1 MPSPLVDDTVRRS
14 RDPLLDIAL
23 GPALLQQVAE
33 GGGPELLRV
42 YRPRPTLAF
51 SGRDCASPGIAAAAA
66 AARAAGFVPVRR
78 GPGGRA
84 AAYHRGALCLDHV
97 GPDPDGIAT
106 IRLAGS
112 PRFGELLAGALRELG
127 VDAELG
133 PVPGEYC
140 PGEFSINDGHGH
152 KLVGTAQRLVRGGW
166 LFGTVILVAD
176 PEPVREVLTE
186 VYDALTWTG
195 TRRPSGAVQTTV
207 PGVTVED
214 VRAAVLHG
222 LRAVGQPVPAGW
234 RRLDDRP
241 RSGRAGT
248 GPGERSGSATRVA
261 VAGERR
267 RIAERCRVT
276 RRTGAG
282 TYRYRD
288 AMVNGTTSGIDPDD
302 LRAVPAGDRRRPRA
316 CRRSTPT
323 RSRSGGRRRRIFKSV
338 KNARRAERRDAI
350 SAADK
355 AVVAAT
361 ATGSPDRIDDE
372 TEGIPLVS
380 NAAGALAGI
389 FVRPRPCYICKQDY
403 VEVDAFYHQLCPSCA
418 ADQPGHRDA
427 RTDLT
432 GRRAL
437 LTGGRA
443 KIGMYIAL
451 RLLRDGAHTTI
462 TTRFPGDAVRRFT
475 AMPDSADWLHRLR
488 IVGIDLRDPAQVVA
502 LADSVAE
509 AGPLDILINNAAQTV
524 RRSPGAYAPL
534 AAAESDPLPDGP
546 LPELLTFDHISDAH
560 PHALAGSLSEHPLPH
575 LPDGLRRRGALPAGA
590 AGRLGVGRAGARPA
604 GPSTPAAWCPDLHRV
619 NSWTQRVDEVDPLE
633 LLEVQLCNMTAPFI
647 LVSRLRA
654 AMAASP
660 ARRKYIVNVS
670 AMEGV
675 FGRGYKGPG
684 HPHTN
689 MAKAA
694 LNMLT
699 RTSAAEMLTDG
710 ILMTAVDTGWIT
722 DERPHFTKVRL
733 AEEGFHA
740 PLDLVDGAARVYDPI
755 VQGEAGVD
763 LYGCFL
769 KDYRP
774 AAVVSAGWCRAGVS
788 HYRESIRVPPPVD
801 SPRRLPDTPR

>member
-1 MPSPLVDDTVRRS
+1 MLDTPLDTPL
-14 RDPLLDIAL
+14 DPLDPLFDTPLDPMATPRL
-23 GPALLQQVAE
+23 DPADVATAV
-33 GGGPELLRV
+33 RV
-42 YRPRPTLAF
+42 LDLAPRLDLDDPDFETLK
-51 SGRDCASPGIAAAAA
+51 
-66 AARAAGFVPVRR
+66 RAASLLYKRLKKDRR
-78 GPGGRA
+78 NA
-84 AAYHRGALCLDHV
+84 
-97 GPDPDGIAT
+97 
-106 IRLAGS
+106 
-112 PRFGELLAGALRELG
+112 
-127 VDAELG
+127 
-133 PVPGEYC
+133 
-140 PGEFSINDGHGH
+140 
-152 KLVGTAQRLVRGGW
+152 K
-166 LFGTVILVAD
+166 
-176 PEPVREVLTE
+176 
-186 VYDALTWTG
+186 TW
-195 TRRPSGAVQTTV
+195 
-207 PGVTVED
+207 
-214 VRAAVLHG
+214 
-222 LRAVGQPVPAGW
+222 
-234 RRLDDRP
+234 
-241 RSGRAGT
+241 
-248 GPGERSGSATRVA
+248 
-261 VAGERR
+261 
-267 RIAERCRVT
+267 AERK
-276 RRTGAG
+276 A
-282 TYRYRD
+282 
-288 AMVNGTTSGIDPDD
+288 
-302 LRAVPAGDRRRPRA
+302 DRQVIE
-316 CRRSTPT
+316 S
-323 RSRSGGRRRRIFKSV
+323 
-338 KNARRAERRDAI
+338 
-350 SAADK
+350 
-355 AVVAAT
+355 T
-361 ATGSPDRIDDE
+361 ATGSPMRIDDE
-372 TEGIPLVS
+372 TRGIPLVS
-380 NAAGALAGI
+380 NAEGAYAGELVNARG
-389 FVRPRPCYICKQDY
+389 CYICKSDY
-403 VEVDAFYHQLCPSCA
+403 TLVDAFYHWLCPDCA
-418 ADQPGHRDA
+418 ARSHAKRDQ

-432 GRRAL
+432 GKRAL

-502 LADSVAE
+502 LADSVVE

-575 LPDGLRRRGALPAGA
+575 LPDGFAGA
-590 AGRLGVGRAGARPA
+590 ELSRLALIAGSASSELVQAGRAIDAG
-604 GPSTPAAWCPDLHRV
+604 GLVPDLHRI
-619 NSWTQRVDEVDPLE
+619 NSWTQRVNEVDPLE

-654 AMAASP
+654 ALAASP

-699 RTSAAEMLTDG
+699 RTSAPEMLGDG

-722 DERPHFTKVRL
+722 DERPHFTKARL

-774 AAVVSAGWCRAGVS
+774 AQW
-788 HYRESIRVPPPVD
+788 
-801 SPRRLPDTPR
+801 